1 MVELA
6 GDRVDVVL
14 GERGQVG
21 LLVQVLAQQSIRR
34 SYVCQA
40 AAVLQIAERAGLTKS
55 TFFHHFP
62 DKREVLFGGGAVNRL
77 LRDAIVTAPAAAG
90 PLQAVAAG
98 LDVLGGT
105 TFTTDIRES
114 SSRRQAVIAAHTEL
128 REREALKATG
138 LIDAITAALQERGV
152 CGLTASLAAE
162 LGVLAI
168 KITHERWIDP
178 ANTED
183 FDSVAHRTLQEIR
196 TANAAL

>member
-1 MVELA
+1 MVARSIGCSGTRSLLPPPPPAHCRPLPPVWTSSA
-6 GDRVDVVL
+6 GPRSRPIFASPVH
-14 GERGQVG
+14 G
-21 LLVQVLAQQSIRR
+21 ARR
-34 SYVCQA
+34 S
-40 AAVLQIAERAGLTKS
+40 S
-55 TFFHHFP
+55 P
-62 DKREVLFGGGAVNRL
+62 
-77 LRDAIVTAPAAAG
+77 P
-90 PLQAVAAG
+90 
-98 LDVLGGT
+98 
-105 TFTTDIRES
+105 
-114 SSRRQAVIAAHTEL
+114 HTEL